1 MIDQCGYFDFGICRY
16 YVTISVIVTEE
27 MKEWCRNNY
36 KINTFA
42 YGIYNL
48 YFKNEADRN
57 WFVLRWS

>member
-48 YFKNEADRN
+48 YFKNEADSN